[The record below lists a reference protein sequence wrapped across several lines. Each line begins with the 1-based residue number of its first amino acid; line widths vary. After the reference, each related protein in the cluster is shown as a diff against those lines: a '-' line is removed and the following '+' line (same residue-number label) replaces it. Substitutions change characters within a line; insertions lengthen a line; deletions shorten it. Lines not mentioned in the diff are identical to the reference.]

1 MIKHWWKALGAGLIL
16 YSLIVGLSVP
26 LKSGILDVSPAMLEG
41 GKSYDLIINT
51 YNATFSDEHPID
63 VWIKID
69 NDNALAAA
77 SVKVLN
83 ETKLSAH
90 FDIPNYFPNEK
101 ENWAYSI
108 LINDEVNGAFIRPR
122 SVAVKFNGITK
133 TDWHNDEIKSLY
145 KRDKMN
151 FPFRSVLYETIRN
164 TYFHV
169 PMWFSMTII
178 FMISVFYSIKY
189 LRKKDP
195 LVDLKVKSFTM
206 VGVVLGLM
214 GLITGSLWAR
224 STWGTWWTFSEI
236 KMNVA
241 AIALLIYLAY
251 FVLRNSFDD
260 EEKRAKISA
269 VYNIFAC
276 MAMIPLLFV
285 IPRVVTSS
293 LHPGNGGNPAI
304 GGEDLD
310 NTMRLVFYPAV
321 IGWILMGIWLATLLY
336 RVYRVEYMM
345 LDNDDA

>member
-1 MIKHWWKALGAGLIL
+1 MIKHWWKVLGAGLIL

-26 LKSGILDVSPAMLEG
+26 LKSGVLDVSPAMLNG
-41 GKSYDLIINT
+41 GESYDITINT
-51 YNATFSDEHPID
+51 YNATFSDAHPVK

-69 NDNALAAA
+69 DDNALAAK
-77 SVKVLN
+77 KVTVLG
-83 ETKLSAH
+83 ESKLSAH

-108 LINDEVNGAFIRPR
+108 IVDDEINGAFIRPR
-122 SVAVKFNGITK
+122 TVAVKFASIQKGN
-133 TDWHNDEIKSLY
+133 WQNDEITSLH
-145 KRDKMN
+145 KKDKMT

-195 LVDLKVKSFTM
+195 LVDLKVKSLTM
-206 VGVVLGLM
+206 VGVLLGFM

-236 KMNVA
+236 KMNMA

-276 MAMIPLLFV
+276 FAMIPLLFV

-321 IGWILMGIWLATLLY
+321 IGWILMGLWLATL
-336 RVYRVEYMM
+336 VYRIHRIEYKL
-345 LDNDDA
+345 LDEN

>member
-1 MIKHWWKALGAGLIL
+1 MIKHWWKVLGAGLVL

-26 LKSGILDVSPAMLEG
+26 LKSGVLDVSPSMLQG

-51 YNATFSDEHPID
+51 YNATFSDENPID
-63 VWIKID
+63 VWIKVD
-69 NDNALAAA
+69 DDNALAARA
-77 SVKVLN
+77 VKVLG

-108 LINDEVNGAFIRPR
+108 IINDKTNGAFIRPR
-122 SVAVKFNGITK
+122 SIAVKFDQINK
-133 TDWHNDEIKSLY
+133 EIWKNNPVGSLY
-145 KRDKMN
+145 KIDKMT

-164 TYFHV
+164 TYYHV
-169 PMWFSMTII
+169 PMWFAMTII
-178 FMISVFYSIKY
+178 FLVSVFYSIKY

-195 LVDLKVKSFTM
+195 LVDLKVRSLTT
-206 VGVVLGLM
+206 VGVLLGFM

-236 KMNVA
+236 KMNMA

-269 VYNIFAC
+269 VYNVFAC

-310 NTMRLVFYPAV
+310 NTMRMVFYPAV

-336 RVYRVEYMM
+336 RVYKIEYKL
-345 LDNDDA
+345 LDDDV